1 MGGGTYA
8 ESTAVDHLIGGWSL
22 PSEEAVTPGTG
33 DITLEVS
40 GGATIEEII
49 GGSYVKNGAELDTL
63 THGNITT
70 TISGSGTSTEFVV
83 GGSKIANNATASL
96 VTGTTTLT
104 IDGGTFGV
112 SGKTAVYELV
122 MGGNYI
128 KTGTDATSNTATTQG
143 SHVTVNDGTF
153 YATVTGG
160 SVAHKYKGTPVTLSV
175 SDEGTSVTINGGTFN
190 KSESSLTDEAGGIN
204 LEAAVIGG
212 GLAYGKGAE
221 SVVNGAST
229 VIINQADNAQTV
241 INGKVV
247 AAGVAANGGK
257 STLNGDSSLQ
267 ANNGTYGNDLVG
279 GGMVDNA
286 ENTTLATTLTI
297 NGNSSV
303 SMAGGTAKGEIIGG
317 SYVRGHGTATMNAS
331 TVKLTG
337 GKFAEAVNNKA
348 QYIIGGSKA
357 MAYGS
362 SESEIDTASVTNTM
376 SSVSVTG
383 PEQITA
389 GAILGG
395 SLAKATGTGVA
406 TATVTGSTSVVVDN
420 AEAKVA
426 GVVGGGLAEIYA
438 INNFRNPFDPT
449 PGASPTDEE
458 YQNSALSEVQG
469 TTSVTVSNGTIEQI
483 RFGAEDENSG
493 TLSASVVGGGLA
505 NGIQSRTIVHDTN
518 VLIEG
523 GSIGY
528 WTDETAG
535 KAVEGKVVAG
545 GAAVNGGQT
554 SVTGDTHLTMTGGE
568 VFGDLVGG
576 NLVDGTASKE
586 TVFNK
591 FRVGMSNVNGSTYV
605 TLTGG
610 TVRGEIIGG
619 SYVRNATVTSNVEGD
634 THVVVSVD
642 SGAATPQDWVQ
653 NIIGGGKANATT
665 KQTAIADVNNNTYVE
680 INGGNHEF
688 GTVIGGGL
696 ARSQGDVAANHETAK
711 NDVRANV
718 GGNTNVTV
726 NAGAIAG
733 IVGGGVAELRT
744 GTNAIP
750 AEASVKHGT
759 NITINDGTVNGIKYD
774 KLTDGEASQ
783 IAVVGGGVAWSSAS
797 ATGTAKANADTTNT
811 VIKGGTIKG
820 NVVAGGLADG
830 KGTSTTVK
838 TANLNITGGTIEG
851 SVYAGG
857 AALNE
862 GTSTVESFAVMLTGG
877 TITGDL
883 VAGNYKPDAQA
894 NIMLL
899 TEYSDTP
906 TDDTETITTSGGS
919 ILIGGNV
926 DLKGALI
933 VNESNVV
940 ATIDGTEATVHNGF
954 VSNGS
959 DNTLAFENYEG
970 NFDKVATGFEYYT
983 AGAGSTVNVATI
995 STGTS
1000 TGDGDT
1006 GLFAGDTDTS
1016 FTLGGEG
1023 TFVAQNVTVAATIES
1038 LDVEANLTVAEGG
1051 SVSVTENGAVN
1062 VNADGTFDVTGAA
1075 EIGATKDQLKVNDGG
1090 TLNVTT
1096 EQFLAED
1103 EADNAFAGATLA
1115 AGATVNLE
1123 GYDQVSADAL
1133 QEKFGTGS
1141 DKNIAG
1147 IVNVESGKVTG
1158 VIEEG
1163 VDTSGGTISVDN
1175 IKVMGIAT
1183 NETKGLTVTNVPE
1196 SGLSGAWKA
1205 VELAADTDTLSV
1217 AGNTLQLVGSTDTV
1231 NLIQEADGTAGD
1243 LRIGSDKAGT
1253 QKDSATVTLGDL
1265 AENNQGTVGKVVL
1278 NAGDGK
1284 KATLNV
1290 YGRDE
1295 ANFTVGDIESNDDST
1310 NTVNVKGATLNTG
1323 NITTAQYGTLDELN
1337 ITEGEVIATGN
1348 ARVETV
1354 ALTGGAL
1361 TAKAVKGVADSGN
1374 ITITESLVG
1383 HGRVSAANDLTMR
1396 TDYNGVA
1403 TDNLILEAGNK
1414 IAADGHDLVK
1424 SGGQLTLDASL
1435 IAAKNITA
1443 TNITANKLYA
1453 TEVVVVD
1460 GGILD
1465 LDGSDLE
1472 EVDQTSQVRS
1482 LTLSNGTDGTITT
1495 TLQLKDPNNGV
1506 IAVGTATDTIGGT
1519 TLSANHV
1526 NLNGGM
1532 LLVDPAWGLASSNV
1546 AVENLSA
1553 TAIPAEDV
1561 MTVNGSIGLGQ
1572 NSYLAIG
1579 TDNLQWLPGAAGPLS
1594 EGGTEAALG
1603 IYKPIQIAENE
1614 AIVVNGKL
1622 MGTEPS
1628 EEGATTTTLYDAVT
1642 AEDAVNTAT
1651 FADNTLLVING
1662 ADKAIARGEAAISFA
1677 AGQPGTLSVAEGARL
1692 QIVDAVA
1699 GQTYTIVGNTT
1710 MEAGSLAGWQ
1720 DNVLSTTT
1728 DMISLSGAVYD
1739 ADKDIVTVSSKLENA
1754 QEQFSALSGELAGLV
1769 NELYTGREADANH
1782 ETKWDYADVYSND
1795 MGVRFLSRATDNRF
1809 LGNKDKLAAAA
1820 TIESAARM
1828 AFAGAVPQMTKM
1840 ASDSATNSVVNRM
1853 GFANPEN
1860 GAKAMNVD
1868 GKLVDD
1874 KALGLALWIA
1884 PLWSNQTGFGMEAG
1898 NLDYGYN
1905 ANIGGISLG
1914 ADYTWA
1920 NNFRAG
1926 LMFNI
1931 GGGYAESSGDLS
1943 ETTNS
1948 MTFWGV
1954 GAYGG
1959 WKYENFAVMGDVSY
1973 TSTWNS
1979 VDQDV
1984 DHRMEMGD
1992 LEADIQASAIS
2003 AGLRFEYKLETQ
2015 YLDLIPHV
2023 GARYMSIN
2031 TWGYDVETNGG
2042 TVMEGDGFQQ
2052 NIWTFPV
2059 GITFSKELEMNND
2072 WYFKPSVD
2080 FTVIP
2085 AAGDIK
2091 AKEDVRF
2098 TGLPYSTEIETQMM
2112 DYFTWQGGV
2121 GLEFG
2126 NDNMSVGVNYTL
2138 QAGQNSTG
2146 HGVFGMFRYEF

>member
-1 MGGGTYA
+1 M
-8 ESTAVDHLIGGWSL
+8 I
-22 PSEEAVTPGTG
+22 
-33 DITLEVS
+33 
-40 GGATIEEII
+40 
-49 GGSYVKNGAELDTL
+49 
-63 THGNITT
+63 
-70 TISGSGTSTEFVV
+70 
-83 GGSKIANNATASL
+83 
-96 VTGTTTLT
+96 
-104 IDGGTFGV
+104 
-112 SGKTAVYELV
+112 
-122 MGGNYI
+122 
-128 KTGTDATSNTATTQG
+128 
-143 SHVTVNDGTF
+143 
-153 YATVTGG
+153 
-160 SVAHKYKGTPVTLSV
+160 
-175 SDEGTSVTINGGTFN
+175 
-190 KSESSLTDEAGGIN
+190 
-204 LEAAVIGG
+204 
-212 GLAYGKGAE
+212 
-221 SVVNGAST
+221 
-229 VIINQADNAQTV
+229 
-241 INGKVV
+241 
-247 AAGVAANGGK
+247 
-257 STLNGDSSLQ
+257 
-267 ANNGTYGNDLVG
+267 
-279 GGMVDNA
+279 
-286 ENTTLATTLTI
+286 
-297 NGNSSV
+297 
-303 SMAGGTAKGEIIGG
+303 
-317 SYVRGHGTATMNAS
+317 
-331 TVKLTG
+331 
-337 GKFAEAVNNKA
+337 
-348 QYIIGGSKA
+348 
-357 MAYGS
+357 
-362 SESEIDTASVTNTM
+362 
-376 SSVSVTG
+376 
-383 PEQITA
+383 
-389 GAILGG
+389 
-395 SLAKATGTGVA
+395 
-406 TATVTGSTSVVVDN
+406 
-420 AEAKVA
+420 
-426 GVVGGGLAEIYA
+426 
-438 INNFRNPFDPT
+438 
-449 PGASPTDEE
+449 
-458 YQNSALSEVQG
+458 
-469 TTSVTVSNGTIEQI
+469 
-483 RFGAEDENSG
+483 
-493 TLSASVVGGGLA
+493 
-505 NGIQSRTIVHDTN
+505 
-518 VLIEG
+518 
-523 GSIGY
+523 
-528 WTDETAG
+528 
-535 KAVEGKVVAG
+535 
-545 GAAVNGGQT
+545 
-554 SVTGDTHLTMTGGE
+554 
-568 VFGDLVGG
+568 
-576 NLVDGTASKE
+576 
-586 TVFNK
+586 
-591 FRVGMSNVNGSTYV
+591 
-605 TLTGG
+605 
-610 TVRGEIIGG
+610 
-619 SYVRNATVTSNVEGD
+619 
-634 THVVVSVD
+634 
-642 SGAATPQDWVQ
+642 
-653 NIIGGGKANATT
+653 
-665 KQTAIADVNNNTYVE
+665 
-680 INGGNHEF
+680 
-688 GTVIGGGL
+688 
-696 ARSQGDVAANHETAK
+696 
-711 NDVRANV
+711 
-718 GGNTNVTV
+718 
-726 NAGAIAG
+726 
-733 IVGGGVAELRT
+733 
-744 GTNAIP
+744 
-750 AEASVKHGT
+750 
-759 NITINDGTVNGIKYD
+759 
-774 KLTDGEASQ
+774 
-783 IAVVGGGVAWSSAS
+783 
-797 ATGTAKANADTTNT
+797 
-811 VIKGGTIKG
+811 
-820 NVVAGGLADG
+820 
-830 KGTSTTVK
+830 
-838 TANLNITGGTIEG
+838 
-851 SVYAGG
+851 
-857 AALNE
+857 
-862 GTSTVESFAVMLTGG
+862 TGG
-877 TITGDL
+877 TITGDV
-883 VAGNYKPDAQA
+883 VAGNYQTPAENALALFSTAD
-894 NIMLL
+894 NE
-899 TEYSDTP
+899 TTTTTTP
-906 TDDTETITTSGGS
+906 TGTIT
-919 ILIGGNV
+919 IGG
-926 DLKGALI
+926 DARIDGRMI
-933 VNESNVV
+933 VSGHDVV
-940 ATIDGTEATVHNGF
+940 ATIDGTEADVEQGYTSTG
-954 VSNGS
+954 SN
-959 DNTLAFENYEG
+959 NTLAFENYEG
-970 NFDKVATGFEYYT
+970 KFDKVATGFENYT

-1023 TFVAQNVTVAATIES
+1023 TFVAQNVTVAATTES

-1075 EIGATKDQLKVNDGG
+1075 EIDATKDQLKVNDGG

-1103 EADNAFAGATLA
+1103 GADNAFAGATLA

-1123 GYDQVSADAL
+1123 GDDQVSADAL
-1133 QEKFGTGS
+1133 QEKFGIGS
-1141 DKNIAG
+1141 DKKNIAG

-1183 NETKGLTVTNVPE
+1183 NETKGLIVTDVKE
-1196 SGLSGAWKA
+1196 TGFSGAWEA
-1205 VELAADTDTLSV
+1205 VDLAADTDTLSV

-1231 NLIQEADGTAGD
+1231 NLIQEADDTAGD

-1278 NAGDGK
+1278 NAGK
-1284 KATLNV
+1284 ENKATLNV
-1290 YGRDE
+1290 YGKGE
-1295 ANFTVGDIESNDDST
+1295 ANFTVRDIESNDVSI

-1361 TAKAVKGVADSGN
+1361 TAKAVEGVADSGN

-1519 TLSANHV
+1519 TLSAKHID
-1526 NLNGGM
+1526 LNGGM

-1546 AVENLSA
+1546 AVKNLSA
-1553 TAIPAEDV
+1553 EIAENEV
-1561 MTVNGSIGLGQ
+1561 MAVNGSIGLGQ

-1579 TDNLQWLPGAAGPLS
+1579 TDDLQWLPGAAGPLS
-1594 EGGTEAALG
+1594 DGGTEAALG
-1603 IYKPIQIAENE
+1603 IYKPIQIDTDKAL
-1614 AIVVNGKL
+1614 VVNGTL
-1622 MGTEPS
+1622 MGTE
-1628 EEGATTTTLYDAVT
+1628 ATDTGSSLYDAVSA
-1642 AEDAVNTAT
+1642 AEAKNTAT

-1662 ADKAIARGEAAISFA
+1662 ADEKIASGEAAISFA

-1699 GQTYTIVGNTT
+1699 GTNYTIVGNTQMASGYNQEDGT
-1710 MEAGSLAGWQ
+1710 LDGWQ
-1720 DNVLSTTT
+1720 NNAISTTT
-1728 DMISLSGAVYD
+1728 DMIVLEGAKYD
-1739 ADKDIVTVSSKLENA
+1739 TTDKKVTVASRREDA
-1754 QEQFSALSGELAGLV
+1754 QKIFPALSGELAGLV

-1782 ETKWDYADVYSND
+1782 EAKWDYADVYSND

-1984 DHRMEMGD
+1984 DHRMEMSD

-2031 TWGYDVETNGG
+2031 TWGYDVETSGG
-2042 TVMEGDGFQQ
+2042 TVLEGDGFQQ

-2091 AKEDVRF
+2091 AKEDVKF